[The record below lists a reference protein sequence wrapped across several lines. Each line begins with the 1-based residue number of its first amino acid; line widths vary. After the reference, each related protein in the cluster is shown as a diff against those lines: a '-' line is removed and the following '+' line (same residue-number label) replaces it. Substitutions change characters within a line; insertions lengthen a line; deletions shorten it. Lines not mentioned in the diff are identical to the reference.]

1 MISQLTS
8 SFNAGELSARL
19 ESRPDLDKYGSGCRT
34 LENFTLMPY
43 GGVNRRPGSVF
54 IAAAKHANKKCRLI
68 SFNFSTTT
76 NFVLEF
82 GDQYVRFF
90 SNGVQVQ
97 VAGLPYE
104 VASPYL
110 EAELFDIQWV
120 QINDVMYIVHPLH
133 PVHKLSRLSDTN
145 WTLAEVQWTFP
156 AALPQN
162 ISATTITPSGTT
174 GTVTLT
180 ASAATFTAEN
190 VGGYYVIVHKR
201 SSTSEIKTFATN
213 GSSAALRV
221 IGNWAF
227 NTYKTWTATV
237 AVERQQLGSG
247 VWETIRSYAGN
258 SDRNISTTGY
268 ETQECSLRVTVSNRT
283 VGTAADVAYIEA
295 TDPSVYG
302 VVKITGFT
310 SSTVVTGTVVKDLFA
325 ATATTFWAEGAWSDR
340 RGHPRTVVMHEQRLV
355 FGGTANNAQTIWG
368 SAINDFENF
377 RLGVN
382 DDESFE
388 FGIASIE
395 TNPINWMIS
404 QQALFVGTSGYEY
417 VVQGSNESPLTPS
430 NVNVRPQ
437 SHFGSKY
444 ESAVLANEV
453 TLFVQR
459 QGRKIRE
466 FVYQFESDR
475 YVSPDLTLL
484 ADHVTEGTIIQTAFQ
499 QQPDAI
505 VWVVTGNGTL
515 AGMTYERSQNVVG
528 WHRHTTQGTYESVAC
543 IYGPAGDEVWVA
555 VNRTVNGSTVRY
567 VERFDPGYREDL
579 ESEVKTEW
587 VYLDSAIRFSGSP
600 ATTFVVP
607 HLTGKTVDVLADG
620 SPVQGKVLA
629 GTTLTL
635 DIAAS
640 DVVVGLPYTSEIR
653 TMPLDPG
660 NLQDGSAQGRQF
672 KVHRLTLRI
681 YKSLGGEVEVEPGV
695 WDVLDF
701 RSTSD
706 LMDESP
712 PPFTGDKQL
721 MLSRPYETKGT
732 IAIRQRQ
739 PMPFTLLAVVS
750 KFDVYGD

>member
-19 ESRPDLDKYGSGCRT
+19 ESRPDLDKYASGCRT
-34 LENFTLMPY
+34 LQNFTLMPY

-54 IAAAKHANKKCRLI
+54 IAAAKNANKKCRLI
-68 SFNFSTTT
+68 GFNFSVTT
-76 NFVLEF
+76 NFILEF
-82 GDQYVRFF
+82 GENYIRFY
-90 SNGVQVQ
+90 SNGAQVL
-97 VAGLPYE
+97 ATGLPYE
-104 VASPYL
+104 VASPYI
-110 EAELFDIQWV
+110 ESELFDLQWV

-133 PVHKLSRLSDTN
+133 PVHKLSRLADTN
-145 WTLAEVQWTFP
+145 WTLVEVAWTFP
-156 AALPQN
+156 ATLSQN
-162 ISATTITPSGTT
+162 VSATTITSSATT

-180 ASAATFTAEN
+180 ASTNTFAATN
-190 VGGYYVIVHKR
+190 VGGYYVIAHKR
-201 SSTSEIKTFATN
+201 STSGVNRQINAN
-213 GSSAALRV
+213 GSSTELRV
-221 IGNWAF
+221 VGNWAF
-227 NTYKTWTATV
+227 NTYGTWTATV
-237 AVERQQLGSG
+237 TVERQSLGSAI
-247 VWETIRSYAGN
+247 WEPVRSYVGT

-268 ETQECSLRVTVSNRT
+268 ETQECNMRFTVSAWT
-283 VGTAADVAYIEA
+283 AGTTARGYLEA
-295 TDPSVYG
+295 TDPTVYG
-302 VVKITGFT
+302 VVKVTGYT
-310 SSTVVTGTVVKDLFA
+310 SPTVVTGTVVKDLFA

-368 SAINDFENF
+368 SALNDFENF

-417 VVQGSNESPLTPS
+417 VVQGSNENALTPS

-444 ESAVLANEV
+444 APALLANEV
-453 TLFVQR
+453 ALFVQR
-459 QGRKIRE
+459 QGRKVRE

-484 ADHVTEGTIIQTAFQ
+484 ADHITEGAITQTAFQ

-505 VWVVTGNGTL
+505 VWVTTGEGVL

-528 WHRHTTQGTYESVAC
+528 WHRHVTDGLYESVAT
-543 IYGPAGDEVWVA
+543 IYGDDGDEVWVV
-555 VNRTVNGSTVRY
+555 VNRTVGGSTVRY
-567 VERFDPGYREDL
+567 VERFDPGYRDDL

-600 ATTFVVP
+600 STTFTIP
-607 HLTGKTVDVLADG
+607 HLSGKTVDVLADG
-620 SPVQGKVLA
+620 APVQGRVLS

-635 DIAAS
+635 PIAAS

-653 TMPLDPG
+653 TMPLDLG
-660 NLQDGSAQGRQF
+660 NLQDGTSQGRKF
-672 KVHRLTLRI
+672 KLHRLVLRV

-706 LMDESP
+706 VMDESP
-712 PPFTGDKQL
+712 PPFTGDKEL
-721 MLSRPYETKGT
+721 MVSRPYETKGT
-732 IAIRQRQ
+732 VAIRQRQ
-739 PMPFTLLAVVS
+739 PMPLTLLAIVS
-750 KFDVYGD
+750 KLDVYGD